1 MKINMKNFTLLL
13 LILSVLMSACSVEKR
28 MYRKGFNVQW
38 HASLKSKN
46 QLSEFS
52 SNEAITASVEK
63 DNSQQPLK
71 VSENASVQAPLS
83 TTTIVPIE
91 DAAAIQVLPSQLPS
105 TPKQNHFVKI
115 ESSKAAVQINT
126 VQHAKEKRLVKHIE
140 KMKHAQDYSD
150 DVPVLLLFLLCF
162 IIPPVAVG
170 LATDWDVETV
180 IYNIIWCV
188 LCGLPGVI
196 HALIVVSRNR

>member
-1 MKINMKNFTLLL
+1 MKNFTLLL
-13 LILSVLMSACSVEKR
+13 LVLSVLMSACSMEKR
-28 MYRKGFNVQW
+28 LYRKGYNVQW

-46 QLSEFS
+46 QLPESN
-52 SNEAITASVEK
+52 SNEVNTALVEK
-63 DNSQQPLK
+63 DKSQQLVK
-71 VSENASVQAPLS
+71 ETENAPIQAPLS
-83 TTTIVPIE
+83 ITTTVPTQDVASVQINPT
-91 DAAAIQVLPSQLPS
+91 QMPSIPM
-105 TPKQNHFVKI
+105 QNHFVKH
-115 ESSKAAVQINT
+115 ESSKASVHSGI
-126 VQHAKEKRLVKHIE
+126 VDHSKEKRLVKHIE